1 MSVEEGSSGSFCV
14 VVGPELPEC
23 ILKSTKFKKL
33 RFI

>member
-1 MSVEEGSSGSFCV
+1 MSVEEGSSGSFYV

-33 RFI
+33 HFI